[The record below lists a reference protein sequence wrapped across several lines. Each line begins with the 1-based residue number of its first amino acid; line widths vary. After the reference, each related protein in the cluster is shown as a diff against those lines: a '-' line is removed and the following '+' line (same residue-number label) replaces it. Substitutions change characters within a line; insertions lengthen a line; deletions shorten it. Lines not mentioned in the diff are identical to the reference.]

1 MRGAIALAGRA
12 AAWAGADHAQAGKE
26 EDRGRTG
33 IFANSRRAC
42 SEQRRPSSVAV
53 THPGP
58 RCQALLA
65 SAGTQGFKKLF
76 GRREGGGGGVS
87 TLRCHWREEEDE
99 IIADRDN
106 GVDRNQ
112 IDAREHLQRR
122 Q

>member
-65 SAGTQGFKKLF
+65 SAGT
-76 GRREGGGGGVS
+76 EGGGVS
-87 TLRCHWREEEDE
+87 TLRCHWMEEEDE